1 MRRKFSSDFGRTIM
15 NSILSRVITGI
26 IGGIVGTICSL
37 LIFFLLAYIVNAKV
51 PDSGG
56 MISGPNVTYA
66 IFLLFGGVFG
76 IILGLIIG
84 IIQPLTVSKGILYGG
99 LCGIAIDIFLFIATY
114 NPSIGN
120 SHNSISEIFEEVSI
134 ICVPIVCGAIIG
146 LIVSLTNRAVL
157 VFLTK
162 KD

>member
-1 MRRKFSSDFGRTIM
+1 M
-15 NSILSRVITGI
+15 NSILSRILTGF

-37 LIFFLLAYIVNAKV
+37 LIFFLLAYIVNAKI

-76 IILGLIIG
+76 IVLGLIIG
-84 IIQPLTVSKGILYGG
+84 IIQPLTVLKGLLYGC
-99 LCGIAIDIFLFIATY
+99 LCGVATDIFLFIATY

-120 SHNSISEIFEEVSI
+120 SHNSTQEILEEVSI

-146 LIVSLTNRAVL
+146 LIVSLINKAVL
-157 VFLTK
+157 VFFHNE
-162 KD
+162 